1 MRQRKYLAIAVLAAL
16 AGTAIPTKAYAHD
29 HRSGPAAVIW
39 SGGGFGVPSHARG
52 SSGNGFRNSHF
63 GQVFGQC
70 APRFRNP
77 VLVNS
82 ARGPIFVTPSFG
94 RFRTRN
100 VVIVGGQSRRPAWVP
115 TFGPRGYAPVH
126 TRFFMD

>member
-1 MRQRKYLAIAVLAAL
+1 MLAAL
-16 AGTAIPTKAYAHD
+16 AGTAIPTKADAHD
-29 HRSGPAAVIW
+29 HRSGRAAIMW
-39 SGGGFGVPSHARG
+39 SGGGFGVPRHATG
-52 SSGNGFRNSHF
+52 FSGNGFRNSHF

-94 RFRTRN
+94 RFRTGN
-100 VVIVGGQSRRPAWVP
+100 VVLFGGQPRQPAWMP
-115 TFGPRGYAPVH
+115 TFGARGYAPVH
-126 TRFFMD
+126 TRLFIN